1 MAGWTCCRV
10 AAVSCLVLCVS
21 LLLPRTFLPRGAG
34 RQEPAQPDGKLGR
47 FPPRMHSHAT
57 PDSRAAPH
65 FPRSHLAEAVAK
77 AKAGGGGSGST
88 GGTGRG
94 LVGQIIP
101 IYGFGIFL
109 YILYILFKGRA
120 MELEKGMEHRSDKEW
135 LKELQV
141 FSLEENRLNGNLT
154 ALYNYLKEDCSQL
167 ASKGKTTPAERKCPT
182 ATPGNMKRKITDYEL
197 TQLQERL
204 RETEEAM
211 EKLINRVGPMYD
223 RTQNVTTDQEKM
235 LLHQLRE
242 ITRVMKEGKFIDD
255 ISPEKEAEEAP
266 YMEDWEG
273 YPEETY
279 PVYDNSSCFKRK
291 QDTILVDYP
300 DLSQPSP
307 EELAERMEGMDDEH
321 LCDETLL
328 TDLTMGRGGQ
338 NLMQQ
343 KDEKTLI
350 SEEKRDL
357 HHSQS
362 TEECCCC
369 CEDDPAVIAENAG
382 FHSES
387 CSEGEE
393 RTQEDLSVE
402 SENENAALEE
412 QKASDSDETGTLRKR
427 NTKGLDS

>member
-1 MAGWTCCRV
+1 
-10 AAVSCLVLCVS
+10 
-21 LLLPRTFLPRGAG
+21 
-34 RQEPAQPDGKLGR
+34 GKLGR
-47 FPPRMHSHAT
+47 FPPRMHSVAT

-109 YILYILFKGRA
+109 YILYILFK
-120 MELEKGMEHRSDKEW
+120 
-135 LKELQV
+135 
-141 FSLEENRLNGNLT
+141 
-154 ALYNYLKEDCSQL
+154 L
-167 ASKGKTTPAERKCPT
+167 ASKGRTTPAERKCPT
-182 ATPGNMKRKITDYEL
+182 ATPGNTKRKITDYEL

-211 EKLINRVGPMYD
+211 EKLINRVGPVYD
-223 RTQNVTTDQEKM
+223 KTQNVTTDQEKM
-235 LLHQLRE
+235 LLQQLRE

-291 QDTILVDYP
+291 QDTILLDYP

-307 EELAERMEGMDDEH
+307 EELAERMEGMEDEEY

-328 TDLTMGRGGQ
+328 TDLPMGRGGQ
-338 NLMQQ
+338 NLTQ
-343 KDEKTLI
+343 KKGKTTLVG
-350 SEEKRDL
+350 EEKGDF
-357 HHSQS
+357 HPSQS
-362 TEECCCC
+362 IEECCCC
-369 CEDDPAVIAENAG
+369 YADDPAVIAENAG

-387 CSEGEE
+387 CSEAEE
-393 RTQEDLSVE
+393 ATQEDLSVE
-402 SENENAALEE
+402 SENKNAALEE

-427 NTKGLDS
+427 NTKGLD

>member
-1 MAGWTCCRV
+1 MAYSTCCRV
-10 AAVSCLVLCVS
+10 AMVSCLVLCVS
-21 LLLPRTFLPRGAG
+21 LLLPRTFLSRGGG
-34 RQEPAQPDGKLGR
+34 RQEPGAAPLAAPAPPEGKLGR
-47 FPPRMHSHAT
+47 FPPRMHYQPT

-77 AKAGGGGSGST
+77 AKAGGGGGGSA

-109 YILYILFKGRA
+109 YILYILFK
-120 MELEKGMEHRSDKEW
+120 
-135 LKELQV
+135 
-141 FSLEENRLNGNLT
+141 
-154 ALYNYLKEDCSQL
+154 L
-167 ASKGKTTPAERKCPT
+167 ASKGKNTAAERKCPT

-197 TQLQERL
+197 TQLQEKL

-211 EKLINRVGPMYD
+211 EKLINRVGPNCD
-223 RTQNVTTDQEKM
+223 RTQNVTTDQEKR
-235 LLHQLRE
+235 LLQQLRE
-242 ITRVMKEGKFIDD
+242 ITRVMKEGKFIDG

-279 PVYDNSSCFKRK
+279 PVYDDSDCFKRK

-300 DLSQPSP
+300 DLSQPSA
-307 EELAERMEGMDDEH
+307 EELAERMGDVEDEEH
-321 LCDETLL
+321 LCDEALL
-328 TDLTMGRGGQ
+328 PDLTMGRGGHD
-338 NLMQQ
+338 LMQK
-343 KDEKTLI
+343 KDEAAGI
-350 SEEKRDL
+350 SVEESDL

-369 CEDDPAVIAENAG
+369 YDNDDPAVIAENAG

-387 CSEGEE
+387 CSEAEE
-393 RTQEDLSVE
+393 LTQEDLSVE
-402 SENENAALEE
+402 SENENAALKK
-412 QKASDSDETGTLRKR
+412 QKASESDETGILRKR
-427 NTKGLDS
+427 NTKGLE

>member
-1 MAGWTCCRV
+1 
-10 AAVSCLVLCVS
+10 
-21 LLLPRTFLPRGAG
+21 
-34 RQEPAQPDGKLGR
+34 GKLGR
-47 FPPRMHSHAT
+47 FPLRMHSHAT
-57 PDSRAAPH
+57 PDSRAVPH
-65 FPRSHLAEAVAK
+65 FPRSHLTEAVAK

-109 YILYILFKGRA
+109 YILYILFK
-120 MELEKGMEHRSDKEW
+120 
-135 LKELQV
+135 
-141 FSLEENRLNGNLT
+141 
-154 ALYNYLKEDCSQL
+154 L
-167 ASKGKTTPAERKCPT
+167 ASKGRTTPAERKCPT

-223 RTQNVTTDQEKM
+223 SRTQNVTTDQEKM

-266 YMEDWEG
+266 YMADWEG

-279 PVYDNSSCFKRK
+279 PVYDNSDCFKRK

-307 EELAERMEGMDDEH
+307 EELAERIEGMEDEEYPY
-321 LCDETLL
+321 DGALL
-328 TDLTMGRGGQ
+328 NDLTMGTGGQ
-338 NLMQQ
+338 NLMQK
-343 KDEKTLI
+343 KDEETLI
-350 SEEKRDL
+350 SEERSDL
-357 HHSQS
+357 PASQS
-362 TEECCCC
+362 TGECCCC
-369 CEDDPAVIAENAG
+369 CDDDPAVVAENAG

-387 CSEGEE
+387 CSEVEE
-393 RTQEDLSVE
+393 TSQEDLSVE
-402 SENENAALEE
+402 SENENAALEK
-412 QKASDSDETGTLRKR
+412 QKVSDSEETGTLRKR
-427 NTKGLDS
+427 NTKVLD

>member
-1 MAGWTCCRV
+1 
-10 AAVSCLVLCVS
+10 
-21 LLLPRTFLPRGAG
+21 
-34 RQEPAQPDGKLGR
+34 GKLGR

-77 AKAGGGGSGST
+77 AKAGGSGSGST

-109 YILYILFKGRA
+109 YILYILFK
-120 MELEKGMEHRSDKEW
+120 
-135 LKELQV
+135 
-141 FSLEENRLNGNLT
+141 
-154 ALYNYLKEDCSQL
+154 L
-167 ASKGKTTPAERKCPT
+167 ASKGRTTPAERKCPT

-211 EKLINRVGPMYD
+211 EKLINRVGPMCD
-223 RTQNVTTDQEKM
+223 SRTQNVTTDQEKM
-235 LLHQLRE
+235 LLQQLRE

-279 PVYDNSSCFKRK
+279 PVYDNSTCFKRK

-307 EELAERMEGMDDEH
+307 EELAERMEGMEDEEY
-321 LCDETLL
+321 LCRETLL
-328 TDLTMGRGGQ
+328 TDLALGRGGHD
-338 NLMQQ
+338 LMQK
-343 KDEKTLI
+343 KDNATLTE
-350 SEEKRDL
+350 EEKRDL
-357 HHSQS
+357 HHSES

-369 CEDDPAVIAENAG
+369 YEDDPAVIAENAG

-387 CSEGEE
+387 SSEAEE
-393 RTQEDLSVE
+393 TTQEDPSVE

-427 NTKGLDS
+427 NMKGLD